1 MRLIRQF
8 NQKPF
13 SIKHGYQF
21 SLYRAAPASVT
32 LGLQGLCGRNRKAA
46 SGSSGRGQSFSF
58 HKTQIQWRFNMLRR
72 SSVLVLVALLL
83 PVTAWA
89 QNTGKIAGTVTDASS
104 GDGLPGAGVIVEGT
118 TLGTTTDIDGNFF
131 IIGVPVGSYT
141 VRAQFAGYQSATLLG
156 VDISAGYT
164 RELDFILEP
173 GIELEEVVVEYE
185 RPLIQKDAL
194 GVPKT
199 VDAEEIVNLPV
210 RGAAEVAKIQAGV
223 VSKEGSG
230 TLNIRGGRGGEVVYY
245 VDGVKGGYGVP
256 QSAIQE
262 QEMLI
267 GSINARYGDAMSGI
281 INISTKSGASDYFGS
296 LEALSST
303 QFDAYGYN
311 LASAT
316 IGGPIIQNKLGF
328 FFSGEYTDRA
338 DSNPRNTATMQLT
351 DQQIDDLW
359 AAPMGFLVTAEDGS
373 ESVVKMPTELAHGAK
388 LTVNDDGTPDLSSGG
403 LVFSDGTTIAV
414 PEGSTVTL
422 NPLSRAE
429 QLTAADFNESY
440 KKRMRSNSHYT
451 LNGNVTWNV
460 FENGRLRVGGTYR
473 NFTGQNASTWREIF
487 SPQSHSEYDNHQ
499 YSAYATWTQYLSQN
513 TFYQIQG
520 SWRSYFNESF
530 DPRFGRTY
538 ADFWKYADIDHP
550 VHATI
555 AGYKNLAYVQ
565 ETRIDDHGT
574 PDDTSDDTE
583 ITVNVPQ
590 FNRRYTDGLRISV
603 ETTAGLVGIVGGN
616 AFGYSKSNGHTYRV
630 SASATTQL
638 GLNQIEFGAE
648 YETSVGRSWR
658 VDTERLA
665 RLFAD
670 GNPENIASDD
680 PDLNTDGYTR
690 LEDLPTHIL
699 RTVAY
704 GVGYNF
710 MGTEQH
716 DSENFDGY
724 LDTDKNKPESDYYQ
738 RPHKPIYYGGYV
750 QDKIEF
756 RDIVLN
762 LGLRVDV
769 WDNNRPIF
777 LDKYARRPIARAR
790 DLGGALPT
798 GIESDY
804 AVYFSGDDVVGF
816 RDLDGN
822 FYDNQGN
829 PAGAGDILLN
839 GLVRNTGAKITQD
852 MFVDYEPQVT
862 LMPRIGVSFPIT
874 DQALF
879 FASYGVVSKR
889 PSSGAALL
897 GSLAATA
904 NRNNNSLIP
913 EVTTKYELGF
923 RQRIGARQAL
933 SISGFFHQINNLIQ
947 VRILREASP
956 SGYSR
961 YENVDFGTVKGLEF
975 DYDLRRTNGLAMRA
989 NYTLSYANGTG
1000 SGATTAR
1007 YIVWID
1013 ETPPNFISPLE
1024 FDQRHKINVSL
1035 DYSLG
1040 QGEGPTMVGTKLLQN
1055 FGFNVLFTAGSGFP
1069 YTGVQ
1074 YPIPVNAARAPLPR
1088 GGVNEDRMPW
1098 TNRVDVRVQRRFR
1111 VADGANLT
1119 AFLWMQNIFNTVN
1132 VQNVYRYSGLPD
1144 DDGFLSTA
1152 GGIQFIES
1160 AQPVSETLYRFRNR
1174 SLSSFGLPRLTRLG
1188 VRLDF

>member
-1 MRLIRQF
+1 
-8 NQKPF
+8 
-13 SIKHGYQF
+13 
-21 SLYRAAPASVT
+21 
-32 LGLQGLCGRNRKAA
+32 
-46 SGSSGRGQSFSF
+46 
-58 HKTQIQWRFNMLRR
+58 MLRR
-72 SSVLVLVALLL
+72 WSVILVVALLL

-89 QNTGKIAGTVTDASS
+89 QNTGKIAGRVTDSS
-104 GDGLPGAGVIVEGT
+104 TGDGMPGAAVVVEGT
-118 TLGTTTDIDGNFF
+118 TLGAATDVDGNYF

-141 VRAQFAGYQSATLLG
+141 VRASFVGYQTSTLLG

-164 RELDFILEP
+164 RELDFSLEP
-173 GIELEEVVVEYE
+173 GVELEEIVVEYE

-194 GVPKT
+194 GVPKA

-230 TLNIRGGRGGEVVYY
+230 TLNIRGGRGGEVTYY
-245 VDGVKGGYGVP
+245 VDGVKSGYGVP
-256 QSAIQE
+256 QSAVQE

-281 INISTKSGASDYFGS
+281 INISTKSGGSNYFGS
-296 LEALSST
+296 LEALSSS
-303 QFDAYGYN
+303 QFDVYGYN
-311 LASAT
+311 LASFT
-316 IGGPIIQNKLGF
+316 IGGPVLEDKVGF
-328 FFSGEYTDRA
+328 FLSGEYSGWADR
-338 DSNPRNTATMQLT
+338 DPRNKSTLQLT
-351 DQQIDDLW
+351 DAQIDDLW
-359 AAPMGFLVTAEDGS
+359 SAPMGFLVTAEDGS
-373 ESVVKMPTELAHGAK
+373 ESVVAIPASLAHDAT
-388 LTVNDDGTPDLSSGG
+388 LAVNDDGTPDLSSGG

-414 PEGSTVTL
+414 SEGSTVAL

-429 QLTAADFNESY
+429 QLTAADFTESY
-440 KKRMRSNSHYT
+440 KKRMRANDNIT
-451 LNGNVTWNV
+451 LSGNLTWNV
-460 FENGRLRVGGTYR
+460 IENGRLRVGGTYR
-473 NFTGQNASTWREIF
+473 NFQGQGSSTWREIF
-487 SPQSHSEYDNHQ
+487 SPQSFNRYDNHQ

-520 SWRSYFNESF
+520 SWRSYFNESY
-530 DPRFGRTY
+530 DPRFGRSY
-538 ADFWKYADIDHP
+538 ADFWNYADIDHP

-555 AGYKNLAYVQ
+555 AGYKNLSYIT

-574 PDDTSDDTE
+574 PDDPSDDTE
-583 ITVNVPQ
+583 FTVEVPQ
-590 FNRRYTDGLRISV
+590 FKRRYTDGLNISV
-603 ETTAGLVGIVGGN
+603 ETTAGLVGIVGGGRH
-616 AFGYSKSNGHTYRV
+616 GYSKSNGHIYRV
-630 SASATTQL
+630 NASATTQL

-648 YETSVGRSWR
+648 YETSVGRGWGIN
-658 VDTERLA
+658 TNRLA
-665 RLFAD
+665 RVFAD

-680 PDLNTDGYTR
+680 PDLNTAGYTR
-690 LEDLPTHIL
+690 LEDMETHLLATIAGG
-699 RTVAY
+699 T
-704 GVGYNF
+704 GYNF
-710 MGTEQH
+710 LGTEQH
-716 DSENFDGY
+716 DFENFAGY
-724 LDTDKNKPESDYYQ
+724 LSTDKNKDEEDYYQ
-738 RPHKPIYYGGYV
+738 RPHRPIYYGGYV

-762 LGLRVDV
+762 LGMRVDV

-777 LDKYARRPIARAR
+777 KDKYARRPIARAG
-790 DLGGALPT
+790 DLGSSLPA

-804 AVYFSGDDVVGF
+804 AVYFSGDDVVGY
-816 RDLDGN
+816 RDLQGN
-822 FYDNQGN
+822 FFDNQGN
-829 PAGAGDILLN
+829 PSGAGDILLN
-839 GLVRNTGAKITQD
+839 GLVRLTGSQITED

-862 LMPRIGVSFPIT
+862 LMPRIGVSFPIS
-874 DQALF
+874 DQSLF

-904 NRNNNSLIP
+904 SRSNNSLVP
-913 EVTTKYELGF
+913 EITTKYELGF
-923 RQRIGARQAL
+923 RQRVGARQAL

-947 VRILREASP
+947 VRVIREASP

-1000 SGATTAR
+1000 SGSNTAG

-1013 ETPPNFISPLE
+1013 VTPPNFISPLG

-1074 YPIPVNAARAPLPR
+1074 FPLPVNAARAPLPR

-1098 TNRVDVRVQRRFR
+1098 TNRVDIRVQRRFR
-1111 VADGANLT
+1111 VTTGANLT

-1160 AQPVSETLYRFRNR
+1160 AQPVSETLYQFRNR
-1174 SLSSFGLPRLTRLG
+1174 SLGSFGLPRLTRLG

>member
-1 MRLIRQF
+1 
-8 NQKPF
+8 
-13 SIKHGYQF
+13 
-21 SLYRAAPASVT
+21 
-32 LGLQGLCGRNRKAA
+32 
-46 SGSSGRGQSFSF
+46 
-58 HKTQIQWRFNMLRR
+58 MLRR
-72 SSVLVLVALLL
+72 WSVLVLAALLL

-89 QNTGKIAGTVTDASS
+89 QNTGKIAGMVTDAST
-104 GDGLPGAGVIVEGT
+104 GDPMPGATVVIEGT
-118 TLGTTTDIDGNFF
+118 TLGAAADSDGNYFM
-131 IIGVPVGSYT
+131 IGVPVGSYT
-141 VRAQFAGYQSATLLG
+141 VRASFVGFQTSTL
-156 VDISAGYT
+156 VNVAISAGYT
-164 RELDFILEP
+164 RELDFELEP
-173 GIELEEVVVEYE
+173 GVELEEIVIEYE
-185 RPLIQKDAL
+185 RPLIQQDAL
-194 GVPKT
+194 GVPKV

-230 TLNIRGGRGGEVVYY
+230 TLNIRGGRGGEVTYY
-245 VDGVKGGYGVP
+245 VDGVKDGYRVP

-281 INISTKSGASDYFGS
+281 INISTKSGAADYFGS

-303 QFDAYGYN
+303 QFDVYGYN
-311 LASAT
+311 LASFT
-316 IGGPIIQNKLGF
+316 LGGPIIQDKLGF
-328 FFSGEYTDRA
+328 FLAGEYSGWADR
-338 DSNPRNTATMQLT
+338 DPRNVPTLQLT
-351 DQQIDDLW
+351 DAQIDDLW
-359 AAPMGFLVTAEDGS
+359 GAPMGFRVTAADGS
-373 ESVVKMPTELAHGAK
+373 ESIVKIPASLAHNAT
-388 LTVNDDGTPDLSSGG
+388 LAVNLDGSPDLSSGG
-403 LVFSDGTTIAV
+403 LMFSDSTMIPV
-414 PEGSTVTL
+414 PEGSTVAL
-422 NPLSRAE
+422 NPIPRAE
-429 QLTAADFNESY
+429 QLTESDFTASY
-440 KKRMRSNSHYT
+440 KKRMRSNNNYT
-451 LNGNVTWNV
+451 LNGNFTWNV
-460 FENGRLRVGGTYR
+460 LENGRLRVGGTYR
-473 NFTGQNASTWREIF
+473 NFTGTGSSTWREIF
-487 SPQSHSEYDNHQ
+487 SPQANSEYDNHQ
-499 YSAYATWTQYLSQN
+499 YSAYATWTQYLSPN

-530 DPRFGRTY
+530 DPRFGRNY
-538 ADFWKYADIDHP
+538 ADFWRYGDIDHP

-555 AGYKNLAYVQ
+555 AGYKNLAYTE

-583 ITVNVPQ
+583 VTVRVPQ
-590 FNRRYTDGLRISV
+590 FKRRYVDGLGISV
-603 ETTAGLVGIVGGN
+603 ETTAGLVGVVGGTRH
-616 AFGYSKSNGHTYRV
+616 GYSKGNGHIYRV
-630 SASATTQL
+630 NATATTQL
-638 GLNQIEFGAE
+638 GINQIEFGAE
-648 YETSVGRSWR
+648 YETRVGRGWG
-658 VDTERLA
+658 VNTNRLA
-665 RLFAD
+665 RLYAD
-670 GNPENIASDD
+670 GNPEDIASDD
-680 PDLNTDGYTR
+680 PELNTDGYTR
-690 LEDLPTHIL
+690 LEDLPTHL
-699 RTVAY
+699 LARVA
-704 GVGYNF
+704 GGTGYNF
-710 MGTEQH
+710 LGTEQH
-716 DSENFDGY
+716 DSENFAGY
-724 LDTDKNKPESDYYQ
+724 LSTDKNKPEEHYYQ

-777 LDKYARRPIARAR
+777 KDKFARRPITRAG
-790 DLGGALPT
+790 DLGGGLPA
-798 GIESDY
+798 GIGSDY
-804 AVYFSGDDVVGF
+804 AVYFSGDDVVGY

-822 FYDNQGN
+822 FFDHMGN
-829 PAGAGDILLN
+829 PSGAGDILLN
-839 GLVRNTGAKITQD
+839 GLVRITDARITED

-904 NRNNNSLIP
+904 SRSNNSLIP
-913 EVTTKYELGF
+913 EITTKYELGF
-923 RQRIGARQAL
+923 RQRIGKRQAL

-947 VRILREASP
+947 VRVLREASP

-1000 SGATTAR
+1000 SGSTTAR
-1007 YIVWID
+1007 FIVWID

-1074 YPIPVNAARAPLPR
+1074 FPLPVNAARAPLPR
-1088 GGVNEDRMPW
+1088 GGVNENRMPW
-1098 TNRVDVRVQRRFR
+1098 TNRVDIRVQRRFR
-1111 VADGANLT
+1111 VAQGTNLT

-1160 AQPVSETLYRFRNR
+1160 ASPVSETLYRFRNR
-1174 SLSSFGLPRLTRLG
+1174 SLGSFGLPRLTRMG